1 MVTLAPE
8 AAILHATVRPG
19 RYLIYDL
26 CMVLVKR
33 IGTLAQVVSSTVLQ
47 TPVPS

>member
-8 AAILHATVRPG
+8 VAILFVSATVRPG

-26 CMVLVKR
+26 WCWSNGSEL
-33 IGTLAQVVSSTVLQ
+33 
-47 TPVPS
+47 